1 MELLN
6 KRVMYTVKNQ
16 DANLKLEGDVQIT
29 GDNQITTFSGTFYTL
44 EDQFTGGFSYA
55 DEGDGLIN
63 KSVHSYP
70 ASLDDKGMK
79 LLDATVV
86 ALKQQLTV

>member
-1 MELLN
+1 MELFN

-16 DANLKLEGDVQIT
+16 DSNLKLEGDVQIT
-29 GDNQITTFSGTFYTL
+29 GDNTVTTFSGTFYTL
-44 EDQFTGGFSYA
+44 DDQFTGGFSYA
-55 DEGDGLIN
+55 EEGDELIN

-70 ASLDDKGMK
+70 ASLEDKGMN
-79 LLDATVV
+79 LLDATVT

>member
-16 DANLKLEGDVQIT
+16 DANLKLEGDVQIA
-29 GDNQITTFSGTFYTL
+29 GDTQIVTFSGTFYTL
-44 EDQFTGGFSYA
+44 EDNFSGGFSYSE
-55 DEGDGLIN
+55 EGDGLIS
-63 KSVHSYP
+63 KSVNSYP
-70 ASLDDKGMK
+70 SSMQDKGMN
-79 LLDATVV
+79 LLDATVA

>member
-6 KRVMYTVKNQ
+6 KRVMYNVRNQ
-16 DANLKLEGDVQIT
+16 DSNLKIEGDVQIT
-29 GDNQITTFSGTFYTL
+29 GGNQIVSFSGNLFTL
-44 EDQFTGGFSYA
+44 EDGFAGGFSYSE
-55 DEGDGLIN
+55 DTEGLIS
-63 KSVHSYP
+63 KSVSSYP

-86 ALKQQLTV
+86 ALKQQLAV

>member
-16 DANLKLEGDVQIT
+16 DANLKLEGDAQIV
-29 GDNQITTFSGTFYTL
+29 GDNQIITFSGTFYTL

-70 ASLDDKGMK
+70 ASLEDKGMK

-86 ALKQQLTV
+86 ALKQQLAV